1 MLEPNGSAKGR
12 TRYRSDARNILGPS
26 WALSDLSAR
35 DKLADLVS
43 DRAVRLTVVLSPGRL
58 VRCVRLS
65 VTAALIVPRQLAT
78 ETLSKPAKRSKKSW
92 GDSVLGAF
100 DCQ

>member
-12 TRYRSDARNILGPS
+12 TRDRPDARNKLGSSGP
-26 WALSDLSAR
+26 LFYLSAR

-65 VTAALIVPRQLAT
+65 VIAALIVPRQLAT
-78 ETLSKPAKRSKKSW
+78 ETLPKPAKRSKKSW
-92 GDSVLGAF
+92 G
-100 DCQ
+100 